1 MSEQKKSTEEQ
12 VERIEAIRGSEV
24 LGYEGSGREEH
35 SGENSPK
42 KPGNLD
48 DEFADTARHEEP
60 KGGLTPAPTCLA

>member
-1 MSEQKKSTEEQ
+1 MSEHKKSTEEQ

-42 KPGNLD
+42 KPGNLTD
-48 DEFADTARHEEP
+48 DLADNQ
-60 KGGLTPAPTCLA
+60 KKDL

>member
-1 MSEQKKSTEEQ
+1 MSEHKKSTEEQ

-42 KPGNLD
+42 KPGNLTD
-48 DEFADTARHEEP
+48 DLADNQ
-60 KGGLTPAPTCLA
+60 KKDM